1 MLLARASLLRNL
13 LLFLFLTPLP
23 SLPCL
28 LLILVFFIFATLV
41 SFCSLP
47 SLAIT
52 TTDAF
57 YTEYHCRGAT
67 GLHSWGFGAGDIPG
81 VLGASWGAHSIPT
94 NHRPRSADSA
104 ACASN
109 CHDTFKLQLR
119 RLPLSPPTF
128 HPSLSPVPLT
138 IFSSQRAGAVILLF
152 SSHIPYVHCPSPPC
166 VAFHPPPSSTPGLP
180 SACPR
185 ATARAL
191 TDRTTTANLLTL
203 LA

>member
-1 MLLARASLLRNL
+1 MLLARASLLRSL

-23 SLPCL
+23 SLSCL
-28 LLILVFFIFATLV
+28 LFILVFFIFATLV
-41 SFCSLP
+41 SFCSLS

-57 YTEYHCRGAT
+57 YTEHHCRGAT
-67 GLHSWGFGAGDIPG
+67 RLHSWGFGAGDIPG
-81 VLGASWGAHSIPT
+81 FLGASWGAHSIPA

-138 IFSSQRAGAVILLF
+138 IFSSPTGWGRHLAFLI
-152 SSHIPYVHCPSPPC
+152 SHSVRSLPISALRRFPSASLVHARP
-166 VAFHPPPSSTPGLP
+166 ALGLP
-180 SACPR
+180 SCDGPCPHR
-185 ATARAL
+185 PNHHR
-191 TDRTTTANLLTL
+191 
-203 LA
+203 